1 MDANGTE
8 SDAPLRGASEGDE
21 SDLRR
26 LLERHRHRLRRM
38 VAVRLD
44 PRLSA
49 RVDPS
54 DIVQEALAD
63 AARKLPRYVRDRPLP
78 FYPCLRRLAEERI
91 IREHRR
97 HLRSL
102 RRGVDREGRADEP
115 ALGASAFELAER
127 LAATGTSPSRH
138 LMREEMRQRLLRALG
153 QLADADREVLV
164 LRYLEGLAFGEIA
177 EVLQV
182 TENAAKVRHFRAL
195 ERVRKLL
202 GTEPEEQ
209 R

>member
-1 MDANGTE
+1 MDANETE
-8 SDAPLRGASEGDE
+8 SDALLRGASEGDE

-26 LLERHRHRLRRM
+26 LLELHRPRLRRM

-44 PRLSA
+44 GRLSA

-54 DIVQEALAD
+54 DVVQETLAD
-63 AARKLPRYVRDRPLP
+63 AARKLPQYVCDRPLP
-78 FYPCLRRLAEERI
+78 FYPWLRRLAEEQI

-102 RRGVDREGRADEP
+102 KRGVERERRADDP
-115 ALGASAFELAER
+115 MLGASAFALADR
-127 LAATGTSPSRH
+127 LAASGTSPSRH

-177 EVLQV
+177 EVLLI

-202 GTEPEEQ
+202 GTEPEEE